1 LAVLFFLFSP
11 PAALTFLFS
20 FSFSRSEPGHHHKT
34 GQQMVAAVN
43 PYLQQLV
50 DELAEAYD
58 RDGLDA
64 FGLYVFGTIL
74 RAAAAPSRPQS
85 LVVPRGCPSA
95 PAVLMESLLRFPCN
109 WSAWLELAECAGAGR
124 DGVEREIEAT
134 LQPVLASHFCYALFC
149 AHLQSEHHQ
158 AHHEALGLYERWLDP
173 TLLGGSPYLQTQY
186 GVVHYHLR
194 QFDVAKRVLQE
205 VHSSMPYRLEGMDV
219 YSNILYVQQDSV
231 ALSQLA
237 HAATVVDK
245 YRPETCCIVGNYYSV
260 KQMRAKAILYFQRAL
275 KLDPSFTSA
284 WTLMGHEYVEWKQT
298 AHAIE
303 CYRRAVQ
310 ADAGDYRA
318 WYGLGQTYE
327 FLNMPLFSLFYY
339 KRAVQLRPYDAR
351 MWCAVGTTL
360 ASLHRRP
367 DAIRAY
373 ERAVQTGDTEGVATQ
388 KLAALYRN
396 DGDAEKAAR
405 CYLRHLELRHHATHP
420 NAAAAAA
427 VASSSSGPAMP
438 SLSSSS
444 GAGATLSLEQM
455 LQGLAV
461 EATEAE
467 AILYLAN
474 YHKNNNEFAVATVLC
489 TRLLEYPGPEKE
501 EAKAMLRELRSI
513 SSFPAKRRVR
523 PSAAA
528 AAGGA
533 GSHPASR
540 GHGGDR
546 PPPPSGSL
554 FG

>member
-1 LAVLFFLFSP
+1 
-11 PAALTFLFS
+11 
-20 FSFSRSEPGHHHKT
+20 
-34 GQQMVAAVN
+34 MVAAVN

-50 DELAEAYD
+50 DELADAYEQD
-58 RDGLDA
+58 RLDT
-64 FGLYVFGTIL
+64 FGLYVFGIIL
-74 RAAAAPSRPQS
+74 RAATSHPHS
-85 LVVPRGCPSA
+85 LVIPRGCPTA
-95 PAVLMESLLRFPCN
+95 AGVLMESLLQFPCN
-109 WSAWLELAECAGAGR
+109 WSAWLELAECAGAGQ
-124 DGVEREIEAT
+124 DGVEREIEST

-158 AHHEALGLYERWLDP
+158 AHHEALSLYERWLDP

-186 GVVHYHLR
+186 GIVHYHLR
-194 QFDVAKRVLQE
+194 QFDVAKRVLQDLH
-205 VHSSMPYRLEGMDV
+205 VSMPYRLEGMDI

-237 HAATVVDK
+237 HTVTLVDK

-260 KQMRAKAILYFQRAL
+260 KQMRAKAISYFQRAL

-310 ADAGDYRA
+310 ADAGDYRP

-339 KRAVQLRPYDAR
+339 KKAVQLRPYDPR
-351 MWCAVGTTL
+351 MWCAVGTIL
-360 ASLHRRP
+360 ASLHRRS

-396 DGDAEKAAR
+396 DGDTEKAAQ
-405 CYLRHLELRHHATHP
+405 CYLRHLELRHQVTHP
-420 NAAAAAA
+420 NAAALA
-427 VASSSSGPAMP
+427 VATSSSGSMTA
-438 SLSSSS
+438 SS
-444 GAGATLSLEQM
+444 ALSLDQM
-455 LQGLAV
+455 LQGLVV

-467 AILYLAN
+467 AILFLAN
-474 YHKNNNEFAVATVLC
+474 YHKNNHEFAVSTVLC

-523 PSAAA
+523 ASAAA
-528 AAGGA
+528 SVAATS
-533 GSHPASR
+533 SHHPPNHA
-540 GHGGDR
+540 HGGE
-546 PPPPSGSL
+546 PPSSSL